1 MRQDGKIELTS
12 NIMEDIVLDDP
23 EPVLPDHQQP
33 EQSSNEVPVTDED
46 DRTYEQRTSVAI
58 MGFAG
63 GEGWV
68 DVEYGDKVWNT
79 NPNDDP
85 LATLSLATVAKSHE
99 SKG

>member
-1 MRQDGKIELTS
+1 M
-12 NIMEDIVLDDP
+12 DDP

-79 NPNDDP
+79 NPLDDP
-85 LATLSLATVAKSHE
+85 LATLSLAAVAKVMKARVDDTLLE
-99 SKG
+99 EEDLKPEEVPEA